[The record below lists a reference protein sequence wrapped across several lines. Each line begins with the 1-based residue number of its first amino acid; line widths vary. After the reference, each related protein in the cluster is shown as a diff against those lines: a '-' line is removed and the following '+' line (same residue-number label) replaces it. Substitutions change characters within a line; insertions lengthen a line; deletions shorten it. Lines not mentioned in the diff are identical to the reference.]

1 MGQPTSERA
10 VSFSTEELR
19 VWEVFICL
27 LDELKGEAFTFLAWR
42 ASDCQRAPALTEGQ
56 PNARSDLFPSYFFF
70 GGWISEETMKLW
82 GSGPHWQ
89 FFLISVVQPHRH
101 QEELPSCLDGE
112 WEPISY
118 KHPSPGSCGKGH
130 DFTDHNS
137 KPLSLSLHRPCP
149 ILEKPS
155 SKPSN

>member
-70 GGWISEETMKLW
+70 WGVNKWRNYETMRFWPTLAV
-82 GSGPHWQ
+82 
-89 FFLISVVQPHRH
+89 FFWSPLCNRTGTKK
-101 QEELPSCLDGE
+101 SCLLVWMVNE
-112 WEPISY
+112 NQFPISILHLAAAA
-118 KHPSPGSCGKGH
+118 KVMTSPTTTPS
-130 DFTDHNS
+130 
-137 KPLSLSLHRPCP
+137 LSLSLSIGHVQF
-149 ILEKPS
+149 
-155 SKPSN
+155 